1 VKETSGV
8 RQWLV
13 VGVAVCLC
21 GLAARAEAQPGTF
34 ERIWIDVDAA
44 VAVAPADAAM
54 HAAVAQPVELAEF
67 DARYQLPRSAALDV
81 GAGYMLTRTVGV
93 GLSVGATV
101 HEHSAE
107 MSLRIPHPFF
117 PNTFATDLGETDLVM
132 QRIERAVGL
141 HAMFVPVQRR
151 RLRLRVY
158 GGPTLFRI
166 SQDAVSEIFYNHF
179 YFVRLPT
186 NGVEI
191 TNYDLRRVS
200 GTGWGLHG
208 GADASVFF
216 TRVLGVGGFARY
228 ARGTVDFENPLA
240 ATLGRAERVAIK
252 AGGLEVGAGIR
263 LKF

>member
-8 RQWLV
+8 RQRLV
-13 VGVAVCLC
+13 VGVAMCLW

-44 VAVAPADAAM
+44 VAMAPADPAM
-54 HAAVAQPVELAEF
+54 HAAVAQPVELAEL
-67 DARYQLPRSAALDV
+67 DVRYQLPRSAALDV
-81 GAGYMLTRTVGV
+81 GAGFMLTRRVGV

-117 PNTFATDLGETDLVM
+117 PNTFATDLAETDLVM
-132 QRIERAVGL
+132 QRIERTVGL
-141 HAMFVPVQRR
+141 HAMVVPLQRR
-151 RLRLRVY
+151 RLRLRLY
-158 GGPTLFRI
+158 GGPTLFRM
-166 SQDAVSEIFYNHF
+166 SQDAVSDIFYNHF
-179 YFVRLPT
+179 YFVRFPT

-228 ARGTVDFENPLA
+228 ARGAVDFENTLA
-240 ATLGRAERVAIK
+240 TSLGQTQRVSVK
-252 AGGLEVGAGIR
+252 AGGAEVGAGLR

>member
-1 VKETSGV
+1 V
-8 RQWLV
+8 RQWLAI
-13 VGVAVCLC
+13 GLAVCGC
-21 GLAARAEAQPGTF
+21 AWAAPVKAQRPF

-44 VAVAPADAAM
+44 VAMVPEDAAM
-54 HAAVAQPVELAEF
+54 HAAVAQPVEPAEF
-67 DARYQLPRSAALDV
+67 DARYQLPRSAAIDV
-81 GAGYMLTRTVGV
+81 GAGYMFTPVLGLGV
-93 GLSVGATV
+93 SVGATV

-107 MSLRIPHPFF
+107 IRLRIPHPFF
-117 PNTFATDLGETDLVM
+117 PNAVASDLAETDLVM
-132 QRIERAVGL
+132 QRIERTISL
-141 HAMFVPVQRR
+141 QAMVVPVRKR

-179 YFVRLPT
+179 YFVRFPT

-200 GTGWGLHG
+200 SAGWGLHG

-216 TRVLGVGGFARY
+216 TRIVGVGGFARY
-228 ARGTVDFENPLA
+228 GHGTVEMENTLA
-240 ATLGRAERVAIK
+240 TSLGQSEHTALK